1 MNPTHYPAE
10 QPCKP
15 RAHSTHT
22 DKLPM
27 VYRPGAL
34 DADNLPSRMGDTLVY
49 RDGRKEKLDD
59 HPRTA

>member
-1 MNPTHYPAE
+1 MNHAYTTE

-34 DADNLPSRMGDTLVY
+34 DADNLPSRMGDMLIY
-49 RDGRKEKLDD
+49 RGWAQGER
-59 HPRTA
+59 P

>member
-1 MNPTHYPAE
+1 MNTHRTPE

-34 DADNLPSRMGDTLVY
+34 DADNLPSRMGDTLIY

-59 HPRTA
+59 HPRNA